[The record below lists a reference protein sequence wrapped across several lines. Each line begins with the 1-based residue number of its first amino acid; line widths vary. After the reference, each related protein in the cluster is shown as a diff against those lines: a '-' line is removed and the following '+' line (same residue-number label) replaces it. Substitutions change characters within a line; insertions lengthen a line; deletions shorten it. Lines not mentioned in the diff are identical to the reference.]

1 MGNRTFPRKKTH
13 LEFEVIL
20 AGGPVPAVITD
31 FSLYGLGIFVKGR
44 PDLDLSNVDLNVR
57 DFGLSATAKIVWK
70 QELFSGIRLGVSY
83 AGPVA
88 GRLRSYGLADLVI
101 GIYRAKKTGVLSLE
115 AEQWSRRIF
124 FESGEMVYAS
134 SDIESEQ
141 TGSILLASGMISP
154 QQYRQS
160 MAAAGET
167 GRSQET
173 VLLETRYLSPADLVG
188 AVHQR
193 VETVIMNLCDVEDAK
208 FTFREGPLPAGEVIT
223 MKLNSADLLFRGAK
237 RTERLNTVR
246 SRYFTPGA
254 LLHPAEERGSVL
266 HRLSLEQQDRQIFSL
281 LQESTSLGEVLAQS
295 PVSEEETIRTI
306 YGLYSA
312 YAIEVEPGKATQ
324 GPAEKTGEDADA
336 GLTTADKAL
345 EERIDKLY
353 REHRSLGY
361 YGVLGLM
368 PQTASAAEIKR
379 AYHDMAKEYHP
390 DRYLH
395 VSSETL
401 KEKLNVIFAYVNEAY
416 REISKGGGNI
426 GLKAAIKAQQDEP
439 PEEKSRTLAKA
450 KYREG
455 RECLAAGNNG
465 DAMTLFGQ
473 AVYLNAS
480 VPDYHFYYGLSL
492 QRNEKMK
499 EAEESVRKALQLSPH
514 NGRYLTELGYIY
526 LRLGFRNRAHNA
538 FARALEAEPSR
549 KDAAEGLR
557 QVEQMKT

>member
-13 LEFEVIL
+13 LEFEVVL

-31 FSLYGLGIFVKGR
+31 FSLYGLGIFLKGR
-44 PDLDLSNVDLNVR
+44 PGLDLSNVDLSVR
-57 DFGLSATAKIVWK
+57 DLGLSDAAKIVWK

-83 AGPVA
+83 TGPVA

-101 GIYRAKKTGVLSLE
+101 GIYRAKKTGVLHIE
-115 AEQWSRRIF
+115 AAQWSRRIF

-141 TGSILLASGMISP
+141 TGSMLLASGMISP

-160 MAAAGET
+160 LAAAGET

-173 VLLETRYLSPADLVG
+173 VLIETRYLTPADLVA

-193 VETVIMNLCDVEDAK
+193 VEAVIMNLCDVEDAK
-208 FTFREGPLPAGEVIT
+208 FSFREGPLPAGEVIT

-254 LLHPAEERGSVL
+254 LLHPSEERQSVL

-281 LQESTSLGEVLAQS
+281 LQESTTLGEVLERS
-295 PVSEEETIRTI
+295 PVGEEETIRTI
-306 YGLYSA
+306 YGLHTA
-312 YAIEVEPGKATQ
+312 YAVEVEPGKTAQETA
-324 GPAEKTGEDADA
+324 GKTGEDADA
-336 GLTTADKAL
+336 GLAEDKAL

-368 PQTASAAEIKR
+368 PQTASATEIKR

-416 REISKGGGNI
+416 REISKGGGNS
-426 GLKAAIKAQQDEP
+426 GLRAAIKSPQNEL
-439 PEEKSRTLAKA
+439 PEEKSRNLAEA

-455 RECLAAGNNG
+455 RECLAAGKNG
-465 DAMTLFGQ
+465 DAMTLLGQ

-480 VPDYHFYYGLSL
+480 VPDYHFYYGVSL

-499 EAEESVRKALQLSPH
+499 EAEESVRKALQFSPH

-526 LRLGFRNRAHNA
+526 LRLGFRNRACNA

-557 QVEQMKT
+557 LVEKMKT